1 MFRLVTYEL
10 YYWPGIQGRGEFVRL
25 ALEHADAPYVDVA
38 RRPGGMQAMTR
49 MLRGEEPGA
58 WPFAPPFLR
67 AGDVVIAQTAN
78 ILAWLAQRHALV
90 PRDDASRVKALQI
103 QLTMMDLVDEVHHV
117 HHPIATGLYYEDQK
131 AEAIRC
137 ASHFTAER
145 IPKFLGWLERVLE
158 RNGGS
163 HLVGHSTS
171 YADLSAFQV
180 LAGLRYAFPRTMEA
194 LSTGIP
200 LLLALHDRVA
210 HIPRVAAYLAS
221 DRRVPFSEEG
231 IFRHYPELDPAR
243 RAPAAV
249 AIRAVA
255 SEGSAPRRTAPTP
268 RSTRAPETT
277 RSRHATR
284 SARAGASRGRST
296 SPGRHR

>member
-1 MFRLVTYEL
+1 VTYEL

-25 ALEHADAPYVDVA
+25 ALEHAGAGYVDVA
-38 RRPGGMQAMTR
+38 RRPGGTQAMMR
-49 MLRGEEPGA
+49 YLRGEEPGA

-67 AGDVVIAQTAN
+67 IGDVVIAQTAN

-90 PRDDASRVKALQI
+90 PRDDASRVKALQV
-103 QLTMMDLVDEVHHV
+103 QLTIMDLVDAVHQV
-117 HHPIATGLYYEDQK
+117 HHPIATSLYYEDQK

-137 ASHFTAER
+137 AKAFTGER

-180 LAGLRYAFPRTMEA
+180 IAGLRYAFPRTMQA
-194 LSTGIP
+194 ASADVP
-200 LLLALHDRVA
+200 LLFALHDRVA
-210 HIPRVAAYLAS
+210 AATPIAAYLAS
-221 DRRVPFSEEG
+221 DRRIPFSEEG
-231 IFRHYPELDPAR
+231 IFRHYPELDAPR
-243 RAPAAV
+243 RATAGVPSLAAV
-249 AIRAVA
+249 

-277 RSRHATR
+277 RARHATR
-284 SARAGASRGRST
+284 RARAGASHERSTARGR
-296 SPGRHR
+296 PR